1 MTIADDYF
9 SAKWVD
15 VIFVKE
21 WIGWY
26 DVVNPV
32 GKKTKVKKFKNRYY
46 DARGHGDPIDDIT
59 EYVKEIDVKEN
70 KNVK

>member
-1 MTIADDYF
+1 MGKGIVRY
-9 SAKWVD
+9 
-15 VIFVKE
+15 
-21 WIGWY
+21 IGEAMS
-26 DVVNPV
+26 
-32 GKKTKVKKFKNRYY
+32 GKKTKVNKLKNRYY